1 MSAFVEDGENIY
13 ENDNDACG
21 DRHKEQRPLDTTCRP
36 LDYYVEEEEEE
47 EEDDDGVC
55 GGRGAAAR
63 GGGPLQ
69 GEDVACLGG
78 RGEPNY
84 AK

>member
-21 DRHKEQRPLDTTCRP
+21 GRRKEQRPLDAACRP
-36 LDYYVEEEEEE
+36 LDYYVEEEEE
-47 EEDDDGVC
+47 DGNGVC
-55 GGRGAAAR
+55 GG
-63 GGGPLQ
+63 GPQQ

-78 RGEPNY
+78 GGEPNY